1 MEFDE
6 IELERLMRLITI
18 SDESSLTHATN
29 RPYYFVIFNNR
40 KWSDH
45 FQRRRTQEMQQ
56 QQHSLHPNRPT
67 SDAAR
72 QLSLDDHF
80 SLELQKLVTQY
91 IQHTT
96 RPFPLKFFVDLT
108 DPKR

>member
-1 MEFDE
+1 
-6 IELERLMRLITI
+6 
-18 SDESSLTHATN
+18 
-29 RPYYFVIFNNR
+29 
-40 KWSDH
+40 
-45 FQRRRTQEMQQ
+45 MQQ
-56 QQHSLHPNRPT
+56 HPNRPT

-72 QLSLDDHF
+72 QLSLDDRF